1 MIKIKN
7 PHLVNFGS
15 VLCFNMLIM
24 TRLMDELLHAVFASP
39 DARDSLLH
47 LLLSLH
53 QRWFALEFKFINVMN
68 SEVTLLF
75 RLNFFCVI
83 SFVTLRFANTRK

>member
-1 MIKIKN
+1 MRESKCNEARIERKNKKVKMIKIKN

-68 SEVTLLF
+68 
-75 RLNFFCVI
+75 
-83 SFVTLRFANTRK
+83 